1 MMATNMCFKILT
13 TLSPKEVAE
22 KIIISLQTHRQH
34 TYTYNIEMTLPT
46 ISKESSHARPST
58 FVSIY

>member
-1 MMATNMCFKILT
+1 M

-46 ISKESSHARPST
+46 ISKENSHARPST
-58 FVSIY
+58 FVFIY